1 MAQSSSLVLVVQ
13 LNYQYLLD
21 TQTLALEDDV
31 GHSYLLTRLS
41 GDNKADG
48 WRHWRL
54 QLQMDR
60 CLNINRCFGENASFI
75 LDPNSL

>member
-1 MAQSSSLVLVVQ
+1 MVMSPTFSTCSSRGHAESMAQSSSLVLVVQ
-13 LNYQYLLD
+13 LNYQYLLA

-31 GHSYLLTRLS
+31 DHSYLLTRLS

-54 QLQMDR
+54 QL
-60 CLNINRCFGENASFI
+60 
-75 LDPNSL
+75 